1 MLSTQT
7 IKSRIQPGA
16 ILGMRPILRATP
28 AGFFIGDNMKRI
40 PLTQGKF
47 AIVDDAKYK
56 KLNKYKWCALKGRNT
71 WYAVRNIIKPDG
83 KRRTISMHREI
94 LGLKFGDKRQGDHMD
109 HNGLNNSQDNLRICN
124 NTQNQHNRNPQKNC
138 SSKYKGVYRQKDRCK
153 WMARIV
159 KTSKQCYLGFFASE
173 IDAAK
178 AYDIAARKYYGE
190 YALTNF

>member
-1 MLSTQT
+1 
-7 IKSRIQPGA
+7 
-16 ILGMRPILRATP
+16 
-28 AGFFIGDNMKRI
+28 MKRI

-47 AIVDDAKYK
+47 ALVDDADYDR
-56 KLNKYKWCALKGRNT
+56 LNKYKWCALKGRNT

-124 NTQNQHNRNPQKNC
+124 NTQNQHNRNPQKYC

-159 KTSKQCYLGFFASE
+159 KTGKQRYLGFFASE